1 MKTYSIAL
9 FTAALALLAGCS
21 TAYRTGQTPDA
32 VYAPAGTAAPSGGAE
47 AVSGDNR
54 DAGTYVTY
62 DNDQYNDGDYY
73 NSSTYGQPYGLYS
86 FNDMY
91 LGPSYLGLGYGSLGW
106 NPFMWSYPSLSMAW
120 TFGSPWGRW
129 YPYGF
134 GSLYPY
140 EYSPW
145 YAYNPYFP
153 GYYGG
158 YYGGLYRHGY
168 YYGGYGYGGKYLSQ
182 RPANSYAPRNSYS
195 SRARAAE
202 APERTSGNNVT
213 SSPRRVFRSN
223 DNGNATTRPRR
234 IFRSNP
240 DEHPIGVNPGT
251 RTETRQPSRTI
262 NRQSENNYR
271 RTETRPQPQQ
281 RVYRPEP
288 QQRSYQQNNSRVERS
303 APSYNSTPS
312 YSAPSRTFS
321 PRGRR

>member
-54 DAGTYVTY
+54 EAGNYVTY

-73 NSSTYGQPYGLYS
+73 NSSIYDRPYSLYA

-91 LGPSYLGLGYGSLGW
+91 VGPSYLGLGYGSLGW
-106 NPFMWSYPSLSMAW
+106 NPFMFSYPSLSLAW

-129 YPYGF
+129 YPYGY
-134 GSLYPY
+134 GSLYPFG
-140 EYSPW
+140 YSPW
-145 YAYNPYFP
+145 YGYNPYFP
-153 GYYGG
+153 GYYG

-168 YYGGYGYGGKYLSQ
+168 YGGYGYGYGGKYLSL
-182 RPANSYAPRNSYS
+182 RPANSYAPRNSYT

-202 APERTSGNNVT
+202 RPETTTGGNNVT

-223 DNGNATTRPRR
+223 DNGNVTTRPRR

-251 RTETRQPSRTI
+251 RTERREPARTV
-262 NRQSENNYR
+262 NRQNENNYR
-271 RTETRPQPQQ
+271 RSEPQ
-281 RVYRPEP
+281 RTYRPEP
-288 QQRSYQQNNSRVERS
+288 QQRTYEQNNNRVERS